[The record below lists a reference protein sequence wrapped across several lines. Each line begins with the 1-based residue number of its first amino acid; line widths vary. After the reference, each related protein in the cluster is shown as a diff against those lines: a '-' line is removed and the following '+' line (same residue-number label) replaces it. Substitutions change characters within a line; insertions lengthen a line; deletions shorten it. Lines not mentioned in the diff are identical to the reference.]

1 MKKQGRSIAPFIYLL
16 VLLAVF
22 SWALNAFGQKTN
34 TIPYSQLVDL
44 LEASERLGGIEQDMK
59 RILKMQDALRSQMAE
74 LMIAFGDL
82 KRYVSD

>member
-1 MKKQGRSIAPFIYLL
+1 MVARPQRVPGPVHVPFDPQ
-16 VLLAVF
+16 VL
-22 SWALNAFGQKTN
+22 
-34 TIPYSQLVDL
+34 IPYSQLVDL

>member
-1 MKKQGRSIAPFIYLL
+1 MVARPQRVPGPVHAPFDPQ
-16 VLLAVF
+16 
-22 SWALNAFGQKTN
+22 AL
-34 TIPYSQLVDL
+34 IPYSQLVDL

-82 KRYVSD
+82 KRFVSD